1 MMKMYITI
9 LKEDRHV
16 FSTSL
21 PNVFFYNS
29 NTQTLSEDNALVKM
43 AKERQPK

>member
-16 FSTSL
+16 FSISL
-21 PNVFFYNS
+21 PNVFLYNY
-29 NTQTLSEDNALVKM
+29 NAQTLSEDNALVKI
-43 AKERQPK
+43 AKKRQQK

>member
-9 LKEDRHV
+9 LKEDRL

-21 PNVFFYNS
+21 SNLFIYNY
-29 NTQTLSEDNALVKM
+29 NAQTLSEDNALVKK
-43 AKERQPK
+43 AKERQQK